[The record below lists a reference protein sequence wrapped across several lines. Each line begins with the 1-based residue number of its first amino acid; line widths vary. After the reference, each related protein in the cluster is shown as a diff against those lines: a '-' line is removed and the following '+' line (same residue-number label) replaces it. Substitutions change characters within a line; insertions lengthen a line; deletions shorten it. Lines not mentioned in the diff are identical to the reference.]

1 MSSPP
6 CRPSDWHEGLEAW
19 VVCAG
24 ALSQE
29 LALQLSSTDLEDRP
43 WKVGPG
49 GGTRLCGDCADNL
62 TLIVGNI
69 QAVREEW
76 GVD

>member
-1 MSSPP
+1 MQ
-6 CRPSDWHEGLEAW
+6 CY

-29 LALQLSSTDLEDRP
+29 LALQLSSTRLEERP

-49 GGTRLCGDCADNL
+49 GGTRLCEECADNL
-62 TLIVGNI
+62 SLILGNMR
-69 QAVREEW
+69 AVKEEW

>member
-1 MSSPP
+1 MRSVP
-6 CRPSDWHEGLEAW
+6 CQPSDWHEGMEYY

-29 LALQLSSTDLEDRP
+29 LALQLSSTRLENRP

-49 GGTRLCGDCADNL
+49 GGTRLCGECADNL
-62 TLIVGNI
+62 KLILGNI
-69 QAVREEW
+69 KAVRQEW
-76 GVD
+76 GVA